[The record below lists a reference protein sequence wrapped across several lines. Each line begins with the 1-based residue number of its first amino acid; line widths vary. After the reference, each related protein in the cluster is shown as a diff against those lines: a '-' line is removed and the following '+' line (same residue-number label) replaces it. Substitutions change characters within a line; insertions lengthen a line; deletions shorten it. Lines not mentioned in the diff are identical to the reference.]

1 MTQTLA
7 KRRSWIARATMPL
20 VRWFDSGHGT
30 KTPSLEAKR
39 VGTDWMRV
47 VPFAALH
54 LACLTVIW
62 VGVSPIAV
70 GVCVGLYV
78 LRMFAIT
85 AGYHRYF
92 SHRTFKTSRVGQ
104 FLFAFIGASA
114 AQRGPLWWAAHHRV
128 HHQYS
133 DLDGDV
139 HSPTQKGF
147 YYSHVGWVLSREHF
161 ETKLDRVKDLSR
173 FPELRFLD
181 RFDILVPIALGV
193 ATFALGWIL
202 EVFAPGLGTTKWQ
215 MLVWG
220 FVISTVALYHATF
233 TINSLSHLWGFRR
246 FATRDTSRNNPLLAI
261 ITMGEGWHNNHHFY
275 PGSARQGF
283 KWYEYDISFYILKA
297 LSVVGLVWDLRPV
310 PESVWER
317 TIASEKKRAT
327 GDAG

>member
-1 MTQTLA
+1 MSTTLA
-7 KRRSWIARATMPL
+7 KRRPWYLRATLP
-20 VRWFDSGHGT
+20 VIRWFDSWHGP
-30 KTPSLEAKR
+30 KEASPVETSK

-47 VPFAALH
+47 IPFAALH
-54 LACLTVIW
+54 VACAAVIW

-70 GVCVGLYV
+70 AMCVGLYL

-92 SHRTFKTSRVGQ
+92 SHRAFKTSRVGQ
-104 FLFAFIGASA
+104 FLFALVGASA

-147 YYSHVGWVLSREHF
+147 FYSHVGWVLSREHF
-161 ETKLDRVKDLSR
+161 GTKLERVKDLAK

-181 RFDILVPIALGV
+181 RFDILVPTALGIGM
-193 ATFALGWIL
+193 FFLGWIL
-202 EVFAPGLGTTKWQ
+202 EATAPELGTTKWQ

-233 TINSLSHLWGFRR
+233 TINSLSHLWGYRR
-246 FATRDTSRNNPLLAI
+246 FKTTDTSRNNPLLAV
-261 ITMGEGWHNNHHFY
+261 ITLGEGWHNNHHFY
-275 PGSARQGF
+275 PGSVRQGF
-283 KWYEYDISFYILKA
+283 KWYEYDLSFYALK
-297 LSVVGLVWDLRPV
+297 LMSLFGLVWDLRPV
-310 PESVWER
+310 PDSVWEK
-317 TIASEKKRAT
+317 TIASQKQRASEQ
-327 GDAG
+327 G

>member
-7 KRRSWIARATMPL
+7 KRRSWIVRATMPL
-20 VRWFDSGHGT
+20 IRWFDSAHGPEAPTLAVT
-30 KTPSLEAKR
+30 K

-54 LACLTVIW
+54 LACFTVIW
-62 VGVSPIAV
+62 VGVSPVAV
-70 GVCVGLYV
+70 GVCLGLYV

-161 ETKLDRVKDLSR
+161 ETKFERVKDLAR

-181 RFDILVPIALGV
+181 RFDILVPISLGV

-202 EVFAPGLGTTKWQ
+202 EAFAPGLGTTKWQ

-246 FATRDTSRNNPLLAI
+246 FATRDTSRNNPLLAV

-283 KWYEYDISFYILKA
+283 KWYEFDISYTILKV
-297 LSVVGLVWDLRPV
+297 LSVFGLVWDLRPV

-317 TIASEKKRAT
+317 TIASEKNRAT
-327 GDAG
+327 GESR

>member
-1 MTQTLA
+1 MTTTLA
-7 KRRSWIARATMPL
+7 KSRPWKME
-20 VRWFDSGHGT
+20 
-30 KTPSLEAKR
+30 PSSAPTVPSIDVTS

-62 VGVSPIAV
+62 VGVSPVAIWA
-70 GVCVGLYV
+70 CVGLYV
-78 LRMFAIT
+78 VRMFAIT

-92 SHRTFKTSRVGQ
+92 SHRTFKTSRVVQ
-104 FLFAFIGASA
+104 FLFGLVGASA
-114 AQRGPLWWAAHHRV
+114 AQRGPLWWAGHHRV

-147 YYSHVGWVLSREHF
+147 FYSHLGWVLSREHA
-161 ETKLDRVKDLSR
+161 ETRTERVKELAR

-181 RFDILVPIALGV
+181 RFDLIVPTSLG
-193 ATFALGWIL
+193 FGMFFLGWIL
-202 EVFAPGLGTTKWQ
+202 EVAAPGLGTTKWQ

-220 FVISTVALYHATF
+220 FVISTIALYHATF

-246 FATRDTSRNNPLLAI
+246 FATRDTSRNNPLLAA

-283 KWYEYDISFYILKA
+283 KWYEFDVSYWILKV
-297 LSVVGLVWDLRPV
+297 LSWFGIVWDLRPV

-317 TIASEKKRAT
+317 TIASEADRQSAR
-327 GDAG
+327 